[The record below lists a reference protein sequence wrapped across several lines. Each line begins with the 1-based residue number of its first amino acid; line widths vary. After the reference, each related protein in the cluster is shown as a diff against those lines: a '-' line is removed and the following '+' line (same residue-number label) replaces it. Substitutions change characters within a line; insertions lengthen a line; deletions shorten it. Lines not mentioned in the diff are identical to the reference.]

1 MQAPQDW
8 DTLSQ
13 ALEQRFKKKL
23 NLEAI
28 LLLIGMQEMNLYKKG
43 IKKETKVDLMHIGL
57 CKLLEEEGYYEKV
70 DTDEEGW
77 PIYELKK
84 PLPDL
89 SLASQVYFIQS
100 KMVEYF
106 KKIEFIS

>member
-1 MQAPQDW
+1 MQTPEGWEAL
-8 DTLSQ
+8 TQ
-13 ALEQRFKKKL
+13 ALELRFQKKL

-28 LLLIGMQEMNLYKKG
+28 LLLIGMQEMNLYQKG
-43 IKKETKVDLMHIGL
+43 IKKEVKVDLMHIGL
-57 CKLLEEEGYYEKV
+57 CKLLENDGYYEKIHF
-70 DTDEEGW
+70 DNEGW

-89 SLASQVYFIQS
+89 SLASQIYFIQS
-100 KMVEYF
+100 KMVDYF

>member
-1 MQAPQDW
+1 MQVPEDW
-8 DTLSQ
+8 EKLSH
-13 ALEQRFKKKL
+13 ALEKRFQKKL

-28 LLLIGMQEMNLYKKG
+28 LLLIGMQEMNIYQKG
-43 IKKETKVDLMHIGL
+43 IKKEVKVDLMHIGL
-57 CKLLEEEGYYEKV
+57 CKLLENEGYYEKV
-70 DTDEEGW
+70 SHDEDGW

-89 SLASQVYFIQS
+89 SLASQIFFIQS

-106 KKIEFIS
+106 KKIDFIS

>member
-1 MQAPQDW
+1 MQTPDDW
-8 DTLSQ
+8 DTLMI
-13 ALEQRFKKKL
+13 ALEKRFQKRL

-28 LLLIGMQEMNLYKKG
+28 LLLIGMQEMNIYKKG
-43 IKKETKVDLMHIGL
+43 IKKEIKVDLMHIGL
-57 CKLLEEEGYYEKV
+57 CKLLENDGYYEKI
-70 DTDEEGW
+70 DFDKDGW

-89 SLASQVYFIQS
+89 SLASQIYFIQS

-106 KKIEFIS
+106 KTIGFIP

>member
-1 MQAPQDW
+1 MQTTEGWEA
-8 DTLSQ
+8 LSQ
-13 ALEQRFKKKL
+13 ALELRFQKKL

-28 LLLIGMQEMNLYKKG
+28 LLLIGMHEMNIYQKG
-43 IKKETKVDLMHIGL
+43 IKKEVKVDLMHIGL
-57 CKLLEEEGYYEKV
+57 CKLLENDGYYEINHY
-70 DTDEEGW
+70 DEDGW

-89 SLASQVYFIQS
+89 SLASQIDFIQS

>member
-1 MQAPQDW
+1 MQTTDGW
-8 DTLSQ
+8 EDLTQ

-28 LLLIGMQEMNLYKKG
+28 LLLIGMQEMNFYKKG
-43 IKKETKVDLMHIGL
+43 IKKEVKVDLMHIGL
-57 CKLLEEEGYYEKV
+57 CKLLEGEGYYEKV
-70 DTDEEGW
+70 SIDEEGW

-89 SLASQVYFIQS
+89 SLTSQIYFIQS

-106 KKIEFIS
+106 RKIDFIS